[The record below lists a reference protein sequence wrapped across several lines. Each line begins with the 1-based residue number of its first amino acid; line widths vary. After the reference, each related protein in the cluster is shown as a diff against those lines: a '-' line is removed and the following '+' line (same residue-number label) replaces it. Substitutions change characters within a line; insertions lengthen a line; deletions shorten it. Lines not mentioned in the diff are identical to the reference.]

1 MRRRRRSMG
10 AEDEAEV
17 AMSPLIDCVFLLL
30 IFFLVTTVIKRK
42 EKQIKVEMPD
52 TTAAISEKTNE
63 ETLVIGMND
72 IGENLA
78 IAGRGEDG
86 EIKWGKI
93 DDLSKYLQKQIQA
106 KGAQILD
113 RPLRIDADRE
123 VLFQEAIDTLDICK
137 LMGFTKVSVKIK
149 QREGAL

>member
-1 MRRRRRSMG
+1 MRRRRRHTG
-10 AEDEAEV
+10 GEDEAEV

-42 EKQIKVEMPD
+42 EKLIKVEMPD
-52 TTAAISEKTNE
+52 TTAAISEKTNDE
-63 ETLVIGMND
+63 ILLIGMND

-78 IAGRGEDG
+78 VVNRGEDG
-86 EIKWGKI
+86 ELKWGKI
-93 DDLSKYLQKQIQA
+93 EDLSKYLQKQIQA
-106 KGAQILD
+106 KGAKVLD
-113 RPLRIDADRE
+113 RPLRIDADSD

-149 QREGAL
+149 QREGKN